1 MNDEDLR
8 EVGEEFRRTGFTGGL
23 NWYRAI
29 RKTSELMAA
38 WRGCPIRQ
46 PSLFIAG
53 DRDDVLKFPGMKA
66 RIDSLS
72 KVLPGL
78 RGVHILPGAGHWI
91 QRERT
96 HQGNALLVEFVK
108 GL

>member
-1 MNDEDLR
+1 
-8 EVGEEFRRTGFTGGL
+8 
-23 NWYRAI
+23 
-29 RKTSELMAA
+29 MAA
-38 WRGCPIRQ
+38 WRGCRIRQ

-72 KVLPGL
+72 KALPGL

-91 QRERT
+91 QRERAQQVNT
-96 HQGNALLVEFVK
+96 LLVDFLK